1 MHLWGGV
8 LVAAGRAFQLSHLFG
23 MLSSP
28 YKGRSCV
35 VSTPEDGSFHHGASA
50 PRSLSISGSCWGEGK
65 MEPEI
70 DSLVQHQQYC
80 TRTLYQ
86 KCNAKTITLE
96 RPVPWK
102 SGPPE
107 ARQSSI
113 NKLDSHLEFQPSGI
127 FVCICTCF
135 LLLLSSALFVK

>member
-1 MHLWGGV
+1 
-8 LVAAGRAFQLSHLFG
+8 
-23 MLSSP
+23 
-28 YKGRSCV
+28 
-35 VSTPEDGSFHHGASA
+35 
-50 PRSLSISGSCWGEGK
+50 

-135 LLLLSSALFVK
+135 LLLLSSALFVKKDGGTQRESESECLRHSHKETDSC